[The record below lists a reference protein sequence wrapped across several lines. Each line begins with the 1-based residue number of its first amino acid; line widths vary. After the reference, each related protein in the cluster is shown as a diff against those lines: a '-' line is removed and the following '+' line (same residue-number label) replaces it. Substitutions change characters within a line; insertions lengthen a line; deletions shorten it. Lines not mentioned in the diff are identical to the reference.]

1 MVGTVGNI
9 NTAMGQE
16 ATADREATGREVDM
30 VVQEASADR
39 VEAPEGRVEVPVGQV
54 GVDPV
59 ARMGIPADRTEAS
72 ADLGGAAQAGLV
84 DQADQGERAVVP
96 TCGEIR
102 VGDLSIATG
111 VGMGSSY
118 SATK

>member
-1 MVGTVGNI
+1 MVGTMGNI

-39 VEAPEGRVEVPVGQV
+39 VEAPDDRVEVPVGQV

-59 ARMGIPADRTEAS
+59 ARMGTSEGQAEVP
-72 ADLGGAAQAGLV
+72 ADLGGVAQAGLV

-102 VGDLSIATG
+102 VDLSIATRD
-111 VGMGSSY
+111 GMGSSY